1 MAQGVKVG
9 VVGVNFGA
17 STHVPCLLVEGF
29 DVVAIAAAH
38 RERAEEAAGR
48 LGIPAAYGDYRELL
62 RHPGLEAVSVATPPA
77 SRHEIVM
84 AALAAGKHV
93 LVEKAFAVNEQQ
105 AREMW
110 ETAEQSG
117 RTAMIIQPYRF
128 GPARAFVKELLQQ
141 GYVGDV
147 RTVAISYFTG
157 PREQRPPYP
166 VHWWMSEALGGGML
180 LGPGSTLVDSIRDWF
195 GEVTGISGKVFTH
208 VQDRSQPDGSVA
220 NLADSDDAFSA
231 TFALSGG
238 AWGTLNF
245 SGAAP
250 YGSGGRIDIFG
261 SEGTLQISQPE
272 LVATG
277 ADTVS
282 GARFADGQEIKPL
295 PIPERF
301 QLAPDPR
308 EPQSDAQRYYRY
320 VIKLFA
326 EGVAQGTS
334 PSPNFYDAYKVQQ
347 ALEAIKRS
355 SETGQWVAIS

>member
-1 MAQGVKVG
+1 MAQGVKIG
-9 VVGVNFGA
+9 IVGVNFGV
-17 STHVPCLLVEGF
+17 STHFPCLVVEGF

-62 RHPGLEAVSVATPPA
+62 QHPGLEAVSVATPPA
-77 SRHEIVM
+77 PRHEIVM

-105 AREMW
+105 AKEMREA
-110 ETAEQSG
+110 AEQSG

-128 GPARAFVKELLQQ
+128 GPARAYVKELLQQ

-147 RTVAISYFTG
+147 RTVTINYFTG
-157 PREQRPPYP
+157 PREQTPPYP

-180 LGPGSTLVDSIRDWF
+180 LGPGSTYVDSIRDWF

-208 VQDRSQPDGSVA
+208 LRERTQPDGSVA
-220 NLADSDDAFSA
+220 NLTDSDDAFSA
-231 TFALSGG
+231 TFTLSGG
-238 AWGTLNF
+238 AWGAINF

-250 YGSGGRIDIFG
+250 YGSGAQMDIFG
-261 SEGTLQISQPE
+261 SEGTLHITQPQF
-272 LVATG
+272 VASG
-277 ADTVS
+277 EDTVS
-282 GARFADGQEIKPL
+282 GARFADSQEIKAL

-308 EPQSDAQRYYRY
+308 DPQSDAQRYYRY
-320 VIKLFA
+320 VIKRFA

-355 SETGQWVAIS
+355 SETGQWVALS